1 MRPDRHGRTL
11 TALGIL
17 FALLAVHPATTRAE
31 DAKSPTKGPLAATLE
46 VLGFFIY
53 EGDPL
58 RVRVTVLNTGEQPY
72 DNTGA
77 INLLSGL
84 KVSSATGTKIAVK
97 GKPDA
102 DMKRQ
107 PAVIAPGGFFGVD
120 SDITALMPDI
130 SKPGTYT
137 ITWESGG
144 LTAPAVTM
152 KVLPKFDPQ
161 ANYIAVI
168 ETDYGYLEFDLK
180 TKEAPLHVKNFYD
193 LSLQGV
199 YDNTVIH
206 QIMKGVELRGGDL
219 SASGWPVYAV
229 SPEIVPELK
238 HKRGTL
244 SSMKM
249 APGQDNGSQFVM
261 TLAPLAQY
269 DGALSIF
276 GELRK
281 GDDVLTAIENIPT
294 TGQREQLPYFR
305 PLKPVVLRSVTVK
318 KAAAEGSQR

>member
-1 MRPDRHGRTL
+1 MRLDRHGRTL

-17 FALLAVHPATTRAE
+17 FALLAVQPAPSRAE
-31 DAKSPTKGPLAATLE
+31 DAKKAAAGPLAVTLE

-58 RVRVTVLNTGEQPY
+58 RVRVTVLNTGDQPY

-77 INLLSGL
+77 INLLAGL
-84 KVSSATGTKIAVK
+84 KVSSASGARIAIK
-97 GKPDA
+97 EKPDA

-120 SDITALMPDI
+120 SDITTLMPDI
-130 SKPGTYT
+130 SRPDTYT
-137 ITWESGG
+137 ITWESAG
-144 LTAPAVTM
+144 LTAPAVPI

-168 ETDYGYLEFDLK
+168 ETDYGYIEFDLK
-180 TKEAPLHVKNFYD
+180 TKEAPIHAKNFYD

-206 QIMKGVELRGGDL
+206 QVIRGVELRGGDL
-219 SASGWPVYAV
+219 SGSGRPVYPVA
-229 SPEIVPELK
+229 PEIAAGLK
-238 HKRGTL
+238 HNRGTL
-244 SSMKM
+244 SSMRL
-249 APGQDNGSQFVM
+249 APGQDNGSQFVV
-261 TLAPLAQY
+261 TLSPLAQY

-294 TGQREQLPYFR
+294 SGQREQPPHFR

-318 KAAAEGSQR
+318 KAAAEGSQP